1 VLKKNIKLYNNEDII
16 FNNEITTLN
25 ITTMVSLVSHQSK
38 HYYED
43 WNLVTHKKRQKKIS
57 TYNKANYYL
66 TLDCKVKN
74 NNFLKKKNSVTTE
87 INET

>member
-1 VLKKNIKLYNNEDII
+1 MIFLEPNLYE
-16 FNNEITTLN
+16 E
-25 ITTMVSLVSHQSK
+25 

-43 WNLVTHKKRQKKIS
+43 WNLVTHKKRKKKIS

-74 NNFLKKKNSVTTE
+74 NNFFLKKNSVTTE